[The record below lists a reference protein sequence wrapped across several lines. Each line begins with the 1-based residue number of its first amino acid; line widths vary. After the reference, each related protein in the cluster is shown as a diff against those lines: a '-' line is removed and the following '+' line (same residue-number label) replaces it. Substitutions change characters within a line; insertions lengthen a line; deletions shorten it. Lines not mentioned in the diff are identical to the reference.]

1 MSVGSWD
8 IIQQMTPALYKER
21 VKINATGMTDM
32 MTEQIIGHFAGQANT
47 YENLMERLVPQY
59 KKQHEII
66 NELLPENLDE
76 QLRILDLGCGNG
88 VLSELALK
96 KLPNAYVVGFDL
108 TPKML
113 EAYEENLSAYQGRYE
128 LMLGDYRF
136 DSIGSNYDIVLAGLT
151 LQHLTWGERKDFYKL
166 IYTILNQNGSFILND
181 IIIDKDWDT
190 RKFQYSSWMQFIS
203 ANGEDPEFWLDKH
216 LTKDYP
222 VTLEDHFQWLEQA
235 GFAKMDC
242 YWRFHN
248 FAITMAVK

>member
-1 MSVGSWD
+1 
-8 IIQQMTPALYKER
+8 MTPALYKER

-66 NELLPENLDE
+66 YELLPENLDE

-88 VLSELALK
+88 VLSELVLK

-113 EAYEENLSAYQGRYE
+113 EAYEENLSAYRGRYE

-136 DSIGSNYDIVLAGLT
+136 DSIGSSYDIVLAGLT

-166 IYTILNQNGSFILND
+166 IYSILNQNGSFILND
-181 IIIDKDWDT
+181 IIIDEDWDT
-190 RKFQYSSWMQFIS
+190 RKFQYSSWMQFIA

-222 VTLEDHFQWLEQA
+222 VTQEDHFQWLEQA

-242 YWRFHN
+242 YWRYHN
-248 FAITMAVK
+248 FAISMAVK

>member
-1 MSVGSWD
+1 
-8 IIQQMTPALYKER
+8 MTPALYKER

-66 NELLPENLDE
+66 YELLPENLDE

-88 VLSELALK
+88 VLSELVLK

-181 IIIDKDWDT
+181 IIIDKDWDGWSRQDLQKWT
-190 RKFQYSSWMQFIS
+190 ATGVFIIL
-203 ANGEDPEFWLDKH
+203 PLPWL
-216 LTKDYP
+216 
-222 VTLEDHFQWLEQA
+222 
-235 GFAKMDC
+235 
-242 YWRFHN
+242 
-248 FAITMAVK
+248 